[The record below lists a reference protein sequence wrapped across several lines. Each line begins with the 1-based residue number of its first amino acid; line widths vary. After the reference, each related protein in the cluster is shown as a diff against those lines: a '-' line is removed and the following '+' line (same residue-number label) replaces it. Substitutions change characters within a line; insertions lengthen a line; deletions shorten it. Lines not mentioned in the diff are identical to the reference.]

1 MRTTIDIRD
10 RVLERVKE
18 YAAGRSVSRGQAVS
32 DLLERSLNSDL
43 PTIWENGLMVF
54 DPGPG
59 SETLTLER
67 TLQLE
72 DAMESE
78 LD

>member
-1 MRTTIDIRD
+1 MRTTIDIRNK
-10 RVLERVKE
+10 VLERVKE
-18 YAAGRSVSRGQAVS
+18 YAAGRAVSRGQAVS
-32 DLLERSLNSDL
+32 DLLERSLNADL
-43 PTIWENGLMVF
+43 PTVWENGLLVF
-54 DPGPG
+54 NPGTG